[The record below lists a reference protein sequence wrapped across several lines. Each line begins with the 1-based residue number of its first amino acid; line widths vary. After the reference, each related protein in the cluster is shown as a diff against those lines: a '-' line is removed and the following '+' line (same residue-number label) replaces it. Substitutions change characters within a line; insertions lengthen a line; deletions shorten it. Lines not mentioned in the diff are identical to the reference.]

1 MSKSLFLATAFVTGF
16 AASVAQAQEAPTTDA
31 PPVSQADASATPSVD
46 ASSYGG
52 TRARSASG
60 AMTRQLGTQQPDCV
74 GPASF
79 CDIFKGGQ

>member
-1 MSKSLFLATAFVTGF
+1 MSKNLLLAAAFITGL
-16 AASVAQAQEAPTTDA
+16 AASVAHAQEAPTTDA
-31 PPVSQADASATPSVD
+31 PSVSQADPGAMSSAD

-60 AMTRQLGTQQPDCV
+60 AMTRQPGTQQPDCV

-79 CDIFKGGQ
+79 CNVFMGGQ